1 MSAPTT
7 APMIGTAE
15 EITPAWIGEVLGAV
29 PDAVQVTSVGF
40 GQIGSCLRVALS
52 GEGLPASVLVK
63 LPTADAG
70 TRGMLVGAYRSEV
83 SFYRDLEPTVA
94 VDVPRCHLATD
105 VTDDGCFTLVL
116 EDLAPAEQGDQLL
129 GGTPDQVRGAAENL
143 AGLHGPRWCDPALL
157 DLGWIT
163 MQDADGADLLHQVY
177 GPAID
182 AFLDITGS
190 LMSPEAAAT
199 VRDTQDV
206 VVDWSLARAERFG
219 IVHGDYRLDN
229 LMFSPDP
236 AVPVK
241 AVDWQTLSL
250 GLPAKD
256 LAYLVATSLD
266 PGVRREHERSVVA
279 AYHARLVEHGVTD
292 HPLEECFEDYRFA
305 MLQGILVSVFGCA
318 YGART
323 ERGDRMFAVMVERTA
338 AAVRELGTLDLL

>member
-1 MSAPTT
+1 MTAPTIDT
-7 APMIGTAE
+7 LE
-15 EITPAWIGEVLGAV
+15 EITAEWIGEALGAV
-29 PDAVQVTSVGF
+29 PDSVRVAPVGF
-40 GQIGSCLRVALS
+40 GQIGSCLGVSLA
-52 GEGLPASVLVK
+52 GDGLPPSVLVK

-83 SFYRDLEPTVA
+83 SFYRELEPTVA

-105 VTDDGCFTLVL
+105 VTDDGRFTLVL
-116 EDLAPAEQGDQLL
+116 EDLAPAEQGDQLR
-129 GGTPDQVRGAAENL
+129 GGTPEQVRGAAENL

-163 MQDADGADLLHQVY
+163 MQDAEGADLLASVY

-182 AFLDITGS
+182 TFLEITGP
-190 LMSPEAAAT
+190 LMSSEAATT
-199 VRDTQDV
+199 VRETQDV

-266 PGVRREHERSVVA
+266 APARRACEEAVVA
-279 AYHARLVEHGVTD
+279 AYHRRLLAHGVTG
-292 HPLEECFEDYRFA
+292 HPLEECWDDYRFA

-323 ERGDRMFAVMVERTA
+323 DRGDRMFAVMVERTA
-338 AAVRELGTLDLL
+338 AAVRELGTLGLV